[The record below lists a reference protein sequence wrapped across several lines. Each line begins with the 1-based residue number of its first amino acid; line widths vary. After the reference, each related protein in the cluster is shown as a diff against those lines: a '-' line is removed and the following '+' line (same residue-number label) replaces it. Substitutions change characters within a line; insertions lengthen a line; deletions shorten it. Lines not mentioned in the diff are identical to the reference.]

1 MRKKYLLRVYG
12 LMLFSILSFFIP
24 GKLSAQTVK
33 EIKGIVKSGSGVL
46 TGASV
51 TVKDNPKLGVMTDA
65 NGNFSIKVPEKSV
78 LVITAVGYKAVEV
91 PLNGKSFIDV
101 TMTNDNTNLD
111 EVVVVGYGTQ
121 KKATLTG
128 AVTVVK
134 GDEIAKSPSANV
146 SNALAGRTPGVIA
159 TNNSGEPGNDG
170 SNIYIRGI
178 STYSGATSPLIVI
191 DGVANR
197 PGGFERIDPNDIES
211 VSVLKDASAAI
222 YGAQAA
228 NGVILVTTKRGKTG
242 KPMFT
247 FNYNQG
253 FNTWA
258 KTEKLLNSAQ
268 YAQMVNDITVFG
280 GGTPIYTQDDITK
293 YGNGSDP
300 IGHPNT
306 NWLDLATKKVAL
318 QDRAS
323 LTLSGGS
330 ENVKYYASLGMLNQD
345 GQFKNGVWK
354 YKQYNF
360 SANIDAQV
368 NRLLKLSFGTQLRWQ
383 DKSGSP
389 LGVSNT
395 FSSLEGALPN
405 TLAKNPNG
413 SYATGGLSNGG
424 ELNPLVNS
432 TDLAG
437 IASLKKLYSLNTARA
452 RLDLP
457 FVKGLYLDGFLSVDF
472 GSVDSNNWNKSYQVY
487 SYDQAGNTYTPFT
500 ENGTLGLASLDVLT
514 SNSTTVTANIKL
526 NYERQFGKSVVRAFA
541 SYEQSTFDY
550 EYTGAHKEQFISQ
563 AIPQLDYGSSVNQT
577 NYGNKITSARQN
589 YFGRVNYSFDNK
601 YLLEAQL
608 RYDGSDVFAQNQR
621 WGLFPSFSAGWR
633 ISEYDWFKK
642 GLPAVSNLKL
652 RGSWG
657 KLGNDNIPPFQ
668 FAQFYYINP
677 NGRLFYNSST
687 GTIVNYPA
695 FSPGVVANP
704 NATWESQTATNLAV
718 DAGLLED
725 KLNVTFEVF
734 HQRRNNILAP
744 PNASVPSYTGISL
757 PDENIGIVDNKG
769 LEAQVSYRG
778 NVGKVSYFVSGNIT
792 YAKNKI
798 IYQDEKLSSKPAYQ
812 ALTGQPVGA
821 SLLYRAIGVFK
832 TQSEINSYA
841 NYTLGSTPVPGDL
854 KFEDVNHDG
863 VIDQKDQI
871 VQPLSSVPRLLYGTT
886 IEVAYQAFSV
896 SLLLQGQAKATRY
909 FRAVSGKNQNF
920 TIEDYVGRSTPG
932 NITDKPRAAEV
943 YGSPQGIPNTYY
955 LSSTSFL
962 RLKNLEFAYNIKSA
976 SLSKYGIGSMRV
988 YVNSFNVFTITKY
1001 KGLDPES
1008 VDGQGLAY
1016 PINRTFNLG
1025 ASVTF

>member
-1 MRKKYLLRVYG
+1 
-12 LMLFSILSFFIP
+12 
-24 GKLSAQTVK
+24 
-33 EIKGIVKSGSGVL
+33 
-46 TGASV
+46 
-51 TVKDNPKLGVMTDA
+51 
-65 NGNFSIKVPEKSV
+65 
-78 LVITAVGYKAVEV
+78 
-91 PLNGKSFIDV
+91 
-101 TMTNDNTNLD
+101 
-111 EVVVVGYGTQ
+111 
-121 KKATLTG
+121 
-128 AVTVVK
+128 
-134 GDEIAKSPSANV
+134 
-146 SNALAGRTPGVIA
+146 
-159 TNNSGEPGNDG
+159 
-170 SNIYIRGI
+170 
-178 STYSGATSPLIVI
+178 
-191 DGVANR
+191 
-197 PGGFERIDPNDIES
+197 
-211 VSVLKDASAAI
+211 
-222 YGAQAA
+222 
-228 NGVILVTTKRGKTG
+228 
-242 KPMFT
+242 
-247 FNYNQG
+247 
-253 FNTWA
+253 
-258 KTEKLLNSAQ
+258 
-268 YAQMVNDITVFG
+268 
-280 GGTPIYTQDDITK
+280 
-293 YGNGSDP
+293 
-300 IGHPNT
+300 
-306 NWLDLATKKVAL
+306 
-318 QDRAS
+318 
-323 LTLSGGS
+323 
-330 ENVKYYASLGMLNQD
+330 
-345 GQFKNGVWK
+345 
-354 YKQYNF
+354 
-360 SANIDAQV
+360 
-368 NRLLKLSFGTQLRWQ
+368 
-383 DKSGSP
+383 
-389 LGVSNT
+389 
-395 FSSLEGALPN
+395 
-405 TLAKNPNG
+405 
-413 SYATGGLSNGG
+413 
-424 ELNPLVNS
+424 
-432 TDLAG
+432 
-437 IASLKKLYSLNTARA
+437 
-452 RLDLP
+452 
-457 FVKGLYLDGFLSVDF
+457 
-472 GSVDSNNWNKSYQVY
+472 
-487 SYDQAGNTYTPFT
+487 
-500 ENGTLGLASLDVLT
+500 
-514 SNSTTVTANIKL
+514 
-526 NYERQFGKSVVRAFA
+526 
-541 SYEQSTFDY
+541 
-550 EYTGAHKEQFISQ
+550 
-563 AIPQLDYGSSVNQT
+563 
-577 NYGNKITSARQN
+577 
-589 YFGRVNYSFDNK
+589 VNYSFDNK

-886 IEVAYQAFSV
+886 LEVAYQAFSV